1 MSEDCLIR
9 AFNGCD
15 CAPGECRSAT
25 VPIIKILSKHEERAR
40 HDSALASIFTTANM
54 AITGFGCAVIVLI
67 GAYAG
72 HSASVE
78 HSKINQ
84 EQVATWKR

>member
-1 MSEDCLIR
+1 MTHDCLIR

-40 HDSALASIFTTANM
+40 RDRALASINTAMTM
-54 AITGFGCAVIVLI
+54 AMAGFGCAVIVLI

-78 HSKINQ
+78 HSKHNQ

>member
-1 MSEDCLIR
+1 MTKDCVIR

-15 CAPGECRSAT
+15 CAQGECRSAT

-40 HDSALASIFTTANM
+40 SDSALASIFTTANM

-67 GAYAG
+67 GIFIG
-72 HSASVE
+72 HANSAE
-78 HSKINQ
+78 AAKHQQ